1 MSLSK
6 SLPVRE
12 PSKTC
17 AQELAIVQPHH
28 VGCAVPDL
36 EDGCDVYASALGL
49 RRRTRA
55 FDITSQGVRVC
66 FLEMRAGFY
75 LELVMP
81 LSENARL
88 STCMKVGFY
97 HLCML
102 VQDLETSRK
111 HLKALQFS
119 PLPSFSSE
127 AFAGAPCQFF
137 LNPQRHLIELAQISA
152 AAFEDFF
159 HANLYRGGPAKS

>member
-1 MSLSK
+1 LK
-6 SLPVRE
+6 Y
-12 PSKTC
+12 T
-17 AQELAIVQPHH
+17 PHH

-36 EDGCDVYASALGL
+36 ENSCGVYAAALGL
-49 RRRTRA
+49 HRRTRA
-55 FDITSQGVRVC
+55 FDVVSQGVRVC

-75 LELVMP
+75 LELVMQIN
-81 LSENARL
+81 EKARL
-88 STCMKVGFY
+88 GTCMKVGFY

-102 VQDLETSRK
+102 VEDLETARQ
-111 HLKALQFS
+111 HLKALQFA

-137 LNPQRHLIELAQISA
+137 FNPQRHLIEVAQIST

-159 HANLYRGGPAKS
+159 HANLHPGERSMSVS